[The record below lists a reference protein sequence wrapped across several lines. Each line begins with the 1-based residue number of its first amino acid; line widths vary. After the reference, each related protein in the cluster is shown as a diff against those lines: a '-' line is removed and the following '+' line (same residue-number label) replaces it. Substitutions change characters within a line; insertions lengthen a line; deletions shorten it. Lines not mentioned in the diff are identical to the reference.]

1 MKPLIAAGL
10 LALLFGVPA
19 LRADEEESPAKEAL
33 QALNEFVGSW
43 KGAGANVSK
52 TENWLESFSW
62 SWKFKGK
69 EVWLVVDFKKGKEF
83 SKGELRYLPEKKKY
97 QLIAFD
103 AKNNKE
109 VFEGVLKKH
118 YLTLDRVD
126 NKTGDTMRLTMNTA
140 ADGVRFIYSMQRK
153 RKGSTIFTRL
163 YQVDFNK
170 EGESLAGGAK
180 EKECV
185 VTGGRGVIPVTYMGK
200 TYYVCCTGCRDA
212 FNENPAKIIKEYEE
226 RKKKEK

>member
-1 MKPLIAAGL
+1 MTRLIVAGL
-10 LALLFGVPA
+10 LALSFGVLDRCVA
-19 LRADEEESPAKEAL
+19 EDDNPAKEAL

-43 KGAGANVSK
+43 KGAGSDSNK
-52 TENWLESFSW
+52 TENWVENFSW
-62 SWKFKGK
+62 GWKFKGDDACLMV
-69 EVWLVVDFKKGKEF
+69 EFKTGKAF

-97 QLIAFD
+97 QLTVID
-103 AKNNKE
+103 KKNNKQ
-109 VFEGVLKKH
+109 VFEGQLKKS

-126 NKTGDTMRLTMNTA
+126 DKTGDTMRLTMNVA
-140 ADGVRFIYSMQRK
+140 GDGVRFIYSMQRK
-153 RKGSTIFTRL
+153 AKGTTIFTKL

-185 VTGGRGVIPVTYMGK
+185 MTGGKGIIAVSYMGK

-212 FNENPAKIIKEYEE
+212 FNENPAKAIKEYEE

>member
-1 MKPLIAAGL
+1 MTRLIVAGL
-10 LALLFGVPA
+10 LALTFGIPA
-19 LRADEEESPAKEAL
+19 FHAADEDNPAREAL

-43 KGAGANVSK
+43 KGAGSNSSK
-52 TENWLESFSW
+52 TENWIENFSW
-62 SWKFKGK
+62 SWRFKGDDA
-69 EVWLVVDFKKGKEF
+69 WLLVEFKRGREF

-97 QLIAFD
+97 QLTAFD
-103 AKNNKE
+103 TKDNKE
-109 VFEGVLKKH
+109 IFEGALKKN

-126 NKTGDTMRLTMNTA
+126 SRTGDTKRLTMNVA
-140 ADGVRFIYSMQRK
+140 GGGVRFIYSMQRK
-153 RKGSTIFTRL
+153 AKGTTIFSKL

-185 VTGGRGVIPVTYMGK
+185 VTGGKGTIAVSYMGK
-200 TYYVCCTGCRDA
+200 TYYVCCSGCRDA
-212 FNENPAKIIKEYEE
+212 FNENPAKILKEYEE